1 MSDLRASDADR
12 ERAAARLKVALDE
25 GRLDLTE
32 YDDRLQRAYA
42 ARTYSDLDALFVDL
56 PQPVPAQYAQV
67 APTGAVRAGG
77 APVGRQG
84 HRDWATGAVG
94 SWLMVSAICTVI
106 WLLGDARGDFWPK
119 WVIVPWGLFVLLG
132 LLRGPRQHRRGDR
145 HGCP

>member
-1 MSDLRASDADR
+1 MSELRASDTDR

-32 YDDRLQRAYA
+32 YDERLQRAYA

-56 PQPVPAQYAQV
+56 PQPVPPQHAQV
-67 APTGAVRAGG
+67 APAHVGG
-77 APVGRQG
+77 APADRQS
-84 HRDWATGAVG
+84 RREWVSGAIG

-106 WLLGDARGDFWPK
+106 WLLGDVHGDFWPK

-132 LLRGPRQHRRGDR
+132 LLRGPRHHRRGDR
-145 HGCP
+145 HGCG